1 MPYLSF
7 LAINYDIETL
17 LPYMET
23 AIINAQKLD
32 RINDGKVPSNAASGT
47 KVHELILR
55 LKPYLKN

>member
-32 RINDGKVPSNAASGT
+32 RINDGKVPSNAAPGT
-47 KVHELILR
+47 KVHELILK